1 MSFWKG
7 KRVLVTGGA
16 GFIGSYLVELLVE
29 QQANVYVVD
38 NLERGQL
45 ENLRSCWDDIAFM
58 RGDLRDPALCRE
70 VTAHK
75 DVVMNLAAKVT
86 GIEYNRY
93 HHGDMFTSNILIN
106 TNVLEAARL
115 NGVKRYLAVSTAC
128 IYPHDSKV
136 PTPESEGGR
145 GSPEPT
151 NEGYGWAKRMAEQ
164 QAIYYAQEYGMEIAI
179 ARPFNAYGPRDY
191 FDEATSHVIPAL
203 IRRVLDGD
211 DPVVVWG
218 SGNQT
223 RAFVHAQDIAR
234 GMMLLTEKYPAADP
248 VNIGHDKESS
258 IRELLALILRLTG
271 KKANVVFDTSRPD
284 GYPRR
289 AADVTK
295 LRTVTG
301 GFVPSIPL
309 DEGIAQTIEWYRT
322 HITTVARDA

>member
-1 MSFWKG
+1 MSFWRG

-29 QQANVYVVD
+29 QQANVYVAD

-45 ENLRSCWDDIAFM
+45 ENLRSCWGDITFI
-58 RGDLRDPALCRE
+58 RGDLRDPAICRE
-70 VTAHK
+70 VTAGKH
-75 DVVMNLAAKVT
+75 VVMNLAAKVT

-93 HHGDMFTSNILIN
+93 HHGDMLTSNILIN
-106 TNVLEAARL
+106 ANVLEAARL

-128 IYPHDSKV
+128 IYPHDAKV
-136 PTPESEGGR
+136 PTPESEGSR

-191 FDEATSHVIPAL
+191 FDKATSHVIPAL

-211 DPVVVWG
+211 NPVVVWG

-223 RAFVHAQDIAR
+223 RAFVHALDIAR

-248 VNIGHDKESS
+248 VNIGHDKETS
-258 IRELLALILRLTG
+258 IRDLVMLILRLTG
-271 KKANVVFDTSRPD
+271 KKVNVVFDTSRPD

-295 LRTVTG
+295 LRKVTG

-309 DEGIAQTIEWYRT
+309 EEGVAQTIEWYR
-322 HITTVARDA
+322 AQ